1 MKRVMSTLHMSEGN
15 KALVVPAFES
25 LRYRLNFPESK
36 ADLLKMLDVGE
47 LFTFRF
53 HVWAKGHSATD
64 YPKWRSATTPYKVKV
79 ICLTNLTCE
88 LCSMHLSCSKCLEK
102 YKQFYTCI
110 FR

>member
-1 MKRVMSTLHMSEGN
+1 MLGLYPYLKRVMSTLHMSEGN

-64 YPKWRSATTPYKVKV
+64 YPKWRSATTPYKV
-79 ICLTNLTCE
+79 
-88 LCSMHLSCSKCLEK
+88 SCILN
-102 YKQFYTCI
+102 
-110 FR
+110 